1 MYEHTNMTDS
11 IVTEKLYI
19 SSLNFLSKL
28 TPQETYKKI
37 VDEARKLTGAE
48 HGSVFLRKNKT
59 FKRVYTSIPD
69 KTLVE
74 PRKKGFSY
82 TAYKERRILIVTI
95 EEILKYHPEFEK
107 KSDLK
112 SLILFP
118 LFYNQKSIGVMSLL
132 SKKRN
137 YFDKHKIRTLKLFTS
152 MASLAI
158 HKVQLYSDIQKTVQ
172 DRDLF
177 IDSISHEL
185 KTPLTVISIYTQMLK
200 SGKSKTSKKE
210 IYEKIFNETKRLSRM
225 VEQIFHTNQIKSNK
239 YVYNWEECSVKEI
252 IRQAEEYF
260 LLNHPKREIVIIDK
274 TKSYCNVVGDFEKLL
289 QVVVNIIDNAAKY
302 SPKNTKIKV
311 NLKND
316 ENFVIIDVKDKGKGI
331 DKNEIPKLFQR
342 FYRGKANK
350 ERGLGLGLF
359 LAKRIIEKHNG
370 EIMISSKK
378 KKGTKVEI
386 KLPILRYN

>member
-1 MYEHTNMTDS
+1 MTDS

-132 SKKRN
+132 SKK
-137 YFDKHKIRTLKLFTS
+137 
-152 MASLAI
+152 
-158 HKVQLYSDIQKTVQ
+158 
-172 DRDLF
+172 
-177 IDSISHEL
+177 
-185 KTPLTVISIYTQMLK
+185 
-200 SGKSKTSKKE
+200 
-210 IYEKIFNETKRLSRM
+210 
-225 VEQIFHTNQIKSNK
+225 
-239 YVYNWEECSVKEI
+239 EI
-252 IRQAEEYF
+252 I
-260 LLNHPKREIVIIDK
+260 LI
-274 TKSYCNVVGDFEKLL
+274 
-289 QVVVNIIDNAAKY
+289 
-302 SPKNTKIKV
+302 NTK
-311 NLKND
+311 
-316 ENFVIIDVKDKGKGI
+316 
-331 DKNEIPKLFQR
+331 
-342 FYRGKANK
+342 
-350 ERGLGLGLF
+350 
-359 LAKRIIEKHNG
+359 
-370 EIMISSKK
+370 
-378 KKGTKVEI
+378 
-386 KLPILRYN
+386 